1 MSEQQSVQV
10 EDQAGIQRAP
20 VLQEQVVLGV
30 AVACQFLFAPVA
42 QRRCPPVDDPLCA
55 VGVRD
60 DNSLDRGGRG
70 DALDASSIGEIGE
83 QARHLVAV
91 ERLRATAEVDRA
103 EPGADICWPPS
114 DKRIE
119 IGEAAQETSQANY

>member
-30 AVACQFLFAPVA
+30 AVACQLLFAPA
-42 QRRCPPVDDPLCA
+42 APRRCTPADDPLCA
-55 VGVRD
+55 VGGRD
-60 DNSLDRGGRG
+60 DDASDRGGRV
-70 DALDASSIGEIGE
+70 DAMEASAIGESGE

-103 EPGADICWPPS
+103 EPGDDMCWHPS

-119 IGEAAQETSQANY
+119 IGEAAQETSQATY